1 MERYCLSQE
10 CLSFSLS
17 LQAESKERRLQN
29 SGLSSGRYEDNL
41 GFACK
46 CLDIESGLSSFYV
59 KRYNKIVEFG
69 YNSKNMATDIS
80 SAPLSLLYNYSPG
93 GNITRITDN
102 SGTSPIVLNYT
113 YDARGQLKSAQANGP
128 DGIYTI
134 SYGYDGTSN
143 RVSEIYR
150 NSENQVVSQKGY
162 VYTAGDYL
170 VSTSDSS
177 STVSYVW
184 DIYGQ
189 LSSKS
194 SGEEYIFSGKRNL
207 NSVAAS
213 NTVQE
218 IYTYDALGRRLKV
231 ENADITTL
239 NFPLGNDTSYEI
251 KTEGSDVTKTRYIS
265 ANGKYLAKTVKV
277 NDEPESKYFHHIDLV
292 GSIRAIT
299 DISGTVVSSYEYEPF
314 GVVTLSSGTDEDN
327 LGFAGKRLDI
337 GSGLSYFGARYYD
350 SDMGRFISR
359 DPAQDGRNWFVYCAN
374 NPLLYVDPN
383 GLAVS
388 KDEWLKDPLGDGGI
402 GADQYWEDLDLGPM
416 VLQNEDS
423 DFANIL
429 LNVFKLSHPG
439 QVHNKVVEHIVD
451 NNSGFVANQY
461 VKYPNGKR
469 GFADLLNT
477 TTGEV
482 WEVKRNTIKL
492 EVAINQ
498 LKKYV
503 NNGLKNYPDL
513 TFSSGKIIKSGSDSF
528 PTALGTIHYW
538 YWDAAEGYSAKNY
551 PAKGTSG
558 QGIIY
563 YDYEYKPDPKKVLV
577 PASAIALFAIT
588 GGIVNGLGPILI
600 PAF

>member
-1 MERYCLSQE
+1 LERYCLSQE

-80 SAPLSLLYNYSPG
+80 SAPLSLLYTYSPG

-383 GLAVS
+383 GLSAMKVEIFIYAISNGGIKS
-388 KDEWLKDPLGDGGI
+388 KLYTILGHADIAIGDTLYSFGRYDKYSVHGLFSFFGDGVI
-402 GADQYWEDLDLGPM
+402 YKADR
-416 VLQNEDS
+416 
-423 DFANIL
+423 
-429 LNVFKLSHPG
+429 
-439 QVHNKVVEHIVD
+439 
-451 NNSGFVANQY
+451 NSAL
-461 VKYPNGKR
+461 
-469 GFADLLNT
+469 A
-477 TTGEV
+477 
-482 WEVKRNTIKL
+482 
-492 EVAINQ
+492 NQ
-498 LKKYV
+498 LKSRDVIGYEINVTEEESKRLIDHFESLISQSEPWLSTSDKA
-503 NNGLKNYPDL
+503 NGLSTPNKFKPLKHLDESRYELLKGDNCVTFVVNALKKSLDPTKLPLGIKNI
-513 TFSSGKIIKSGSDSF
+513 KIQA
-528 PTALGTIHYW
+528 P
-538 YWDAAEGYSAKNY
+538 
-551 PAKGTSG
+551 
-558 QGIIY
+558 
-563 YDYEYKPDPKKVLV
+563 
-577 PASAIALFAIT
+577 
-588 GGIVNGLGPILI
+588 NGLGGILSLKNQLEWAYDNYRNFVKEI
-600 PAF
+600 NYYPSTK

>member
-1 MERYCLSQE
+1 LERYCLSQE

-69 YNSKNMATDIS
+69 YNSRNMATDIS
-80 SAPLSLLYNYSPG
+80 SAPLSLLYTYSPG

-113 YDARGQLKSAQANGP
+113 YDAIGQLKSAQANGP

-383 GLAVS
+383 GLSAMKVEIFIYAISNGGIKS
-388 KDEWLKDPLGDGGI
+388 KLYTILGHADIAIGDTLYSFGRYDKYSVHGLFSFFGDGVI
-402 GADQYWEDLDLGPM
+402 YKADR
-416 VLQNEDS
+416 
-423 DFANIL
+423 
-429 LNVFKLSHPG
+429 
-439 QVHNKVVEHIVD
+439 
-451 NNSGFVANQY
+451 NSAL
-461 VKYPNGKR
+461 
-469 GFADLLNT
+469 A
-477 TTGEV
+477 
-482 WEVKRNTIKL
+482 
-492 EVAINQ
+492 NQ
-498 LKKYV
+498 LKSRDVIGYEINVTEEESKRLIDHFESLISQSEPWLSTSDKA
-503 NNGLKNYPDL
+503 NGLSTPNKFKPLKHLDESRYELLKGDNCVTFVVNALKKSLDPTKLPLGIKNI
-513 TFSSGKIIKSGSDSF
+513 KIQA
-528 PTALGTIHYW
+528 P
-538 YWDAAEGYSAKNY
+538 
-551 PAKGTSG
+551 
-558 QGIIY
+558 
-563 YDYEYKPDPKKVLV
+563 
-577 PASAIALFAIT
+577 
-588 GGIVNGLGPILI
+588 NGLGGILSLKNQLEWAYDNYRNFVKEI
-600 PAF
+600 NYYPSTK